1 MKQFFIFIFVFS
13 LITLYSQETET
24 IKIPV
29 GVVYNYCENSIVEN
43 AKKQL
48 KECLTQND
56 NCSILQDKLTVGPV
70 LWNRFNKIK
79 KIAEIKDTNVIFYV
93 DGNELSGKMT
103 QKLKDTKI
111 IWEEIKN
118 EVLDDF
124 IIRKAN
130 ENELNYYWSII
141 SFDIEEPLLILETKN
156 HIYILN
162 FIKDNLKLIWIE
174 EYPYPRDYQVLNKN
188 SQVNVSESANT
199 NNSETDITNKKE
211 TKLEKIVFLNTD
223 DELKKNITVEEIQSI
238 ISKTNKIF
246 EELFS
251 NSDKLGKI
259 LVQFTLKKKENTI
272 QFSIRDNLDSEIMK
286 QFEERVNNE
295 NFPNSK
301 KEEISFN
308 LIFKVNSYND

>member
-188 SQVNVSESANT
+188 SHVNVSESANT